1 MGFRLIRFCLLL
13 HRSGSRSTALPE
25 SFLPTSRLPE
35 TTLAQLPSLGLQPP
49 GNHFVAARE
58 ALLTHVSPQL
68 AGIGW
73 AFSQT
78 LLKGGEIGIEDAFAA
93 KGTRTFGKGS
103 SSDELPD
110 RCAAHVQ
117 IFRKAYYPDALP
129 VERNN
134 VRIAGLTPQASQ
146 SPLPFAHLYSA
157 VALHEDEPEDQ
168 WLVGVA

>member
-1 MGFRLIRFCLLL
+1 LRNCHPWACN
-13 HRSGSRSTALPE
+13 HRATTDVTA
-25 SFLPTSRLPE
+25 
-35 TTLAQLPSLGLQPP
+35 Q
-49 GNHFVAARE
+49 E

-68 AGIGW
+68 AGSGW

-78 LLKGGEIGIEDAFAA
+78 LLKVGDIWIEDAFAA

-103 SSDELPD
+103 SSDELAD
-110 RCAAHVQ
+110 RRTAHVQ
-117 IFRKAYYPDALP
+117 IFRNAYYRDALQ

-146 SPLPFAHLYSA
+146 SPLPFAHFYSA

-168 WLVGVA
+168 WLVGAA